1 MGSVLNLIL
10 IALAFGLA
18 TVAQALFVK
27 RIYFNEALVLYA
39 LAIFVVWALRWGEKS
54 SPKEEKAVTL
64 KASRRANQ
72 WGVIFLATAV
82 ALGGLAA
89 RYLSQDWAHLCR
101 ALLLYGLGL
110 AFATYAFSLLEGWGI
125 RDALVRMW
133 QAVKRSKTEIFLL
146 GIVLLIGLFLRL
158 HRLDYYPPLDG
169 ISWNDEAQMG
179 KDAHE
184 FLQGRDHPWQFPF
197 SVYLPALSF
206 VVFEE
211 SVLALRLP
219 FILMGF
225 AMLIPFYLFVRDLFS
240 PRIALVGTC
249 LLAIS
254 RWHISFT
261 KLILPSTPAALLGLL
276 SFYFLF
282 RGLRTKGKMNYA
294 WAGAAMGLGLY
305 SHASFRTVPLIIL
318 TFFLIRAVYT
328 YGVLLLSPQPKKWRR
343 ALTIFQENYQDV
355 LVFLSTALL
364 FATPY
369 IAIVKRAPQMAFT
382 ERFTS
387 TMPMLFAP
395 DGSNYLRNLGPRI
408 QEVFL
413 FFNYKGEGWGAINLP
428 GEPMLDPFTAVLFAL
443 GLGFSFF
450 YFWRGANSFFL
461 IWFLF
466 VMIGGGVVVDMF
478 RSHRIFIVLPVVYIF
493 ACVTLDWAW
502 REFERIHKL
511 RGKMKN
517 AVPVALLV
525 IFLFLAAWAN
535 YDTFFNEQINA
546 REVRQEFL
554 RDVAAIASHTGS
566 LGQSYYV
573 YLLANFPFY
582 VQGHDFAWMAGDPPG
597 RRGADITEILPSR
610 DSTQADIAYIFALPY
625 DVEALSA
632 LVRRFYPASEV
643 QIFRGD
649 YDRYTFAS
657 SLVQREEVESLRGL
671 MGQYYRGPDWAGEP
685 ALIRKDAIISFDFTE
700 PPIPP
705 PFSVQW
711 EGAIYISVYGE
722 YVFAAESEG
731 KSWVYLD
738 DALLIEGEDEGKA
751 TLAMGW
757 HRLKVRYVARGEGGA
772 IKLRWQPPGGKWEII
787 PPYALSSAA
796 PVNGL
801 VGSYYR
807 GKDWTGEP
815 VFKRIDPL
823 VLLTC
828 VPSLWGGRP
837 SRDWEGQPYSVKWA
851 GYLRLEREGDYTFQ
865 VESWSGGTTVY
876 IDGREVLEEPG
887 QPWTLSIEQAT
898 VGLERGWHEIE
909 VRYSYQDGEFSGVSL
924 YWITPFGERE
934 VVSSVV
940 LYPSLVE

>member
-1 MGSVLNLIL
+1 MNLIL

-18 TVAQALFVK
+18 AIAQALFVK

-39 LAIFVVWALRWGEKS
+39 LAILVVWVLRWGEKS
-54 SPKEEKAVTL
+54 SSKEGKL
-64 KASRRANQ
+64 GASNPSGGGRLRGGISLVA
-72 WGVIFLATAV
+72 AV
-82 ALGGLAA
+82 ALGGFAA
-89 RYLSQDWAHLCR
+89 HYLSQDWKYLCR
-101 ALLLYGLGL
+101 ALLLYSVGL
-110 AFATYAFSLLEGWGI
+110 AFAAYAFSLLESQGI
-125 RDALVRMW
+125 RDSLVRTW
-133 QAVKRSKTEIFLL
+133 HAIRRNKTELLLL
-146 GIVLLIGLFLRL
+146 GIVLLLGLFLRL
-158 HRLDYYPPLDG
+158 HRLNYYPPFGG

-184 FLQGRDHPWQFPF
+184 FLQGRAHPWQFPF

-206 VVFEE
+206 VVLGEN
-211 SVLALRLP
+211 VLALRLP

-225 AMLIPFYLFVRDLFS
+225 AMLIPFYLLVRDLFS
-240 PRIALVGTC
+240 PRIALVGTS

-261 KLILPSTPAALLGLL
+261 KLVLPSTPAALLGLL
-276 SFYFLF
+276 SLYFLF
-282 RGLRTKGKMNYA
+282 RGLRTGRKMNYA
-294 WAGAAMGLGLY
+294 WAGAAVSLGLY
-305 SHASFRTVPLIIL
+305 SHASFRIVPLIIF
-318 TFFLIRAVYT
+318 TFFLTKVVST
-328 YGVLLLSPQPKKWRR
+328 YGALLLSPSRPAKGRR
-343 ALTIFQENYQDV
+343 VLAIFRENYQGP
-355 LVFLSTALL
+355 LVFLITAFL
-364 FATPY
+364 FVIPFF
-369 IAIVKRAPQMAFT
+369 AIVKRAPQVAFT

-387 TMPMLFAP
+387 VMPILFAA
-395 DGSNYLRNLGPRI
+395 DRFNYLRDLGPRI
-408 QEVFL
+408 REVFL
-413 FFNYKGEGWGAINLP
+413 VFNYRGEGWGAINLP
-428 GEPMLDPFTAVLFAL
+428 GTPMLDPFTAVLFAL
-443 GLGFSFF
+443 GLGYCLF
-450 YFWRGANSFFL
+450 YFWRGENLFFL
-461 IWFLF
+461 IWFFF
-466 VMIGGGVVVDMF
+466 VMIGGGVIVDTF
-478 RSHRIFIVLPVVYIF
+478 RSHRIFIVIPVVYIF

-502 REFERIHKL
+502 REFECILKL
-511 RGKMKN
+511 RGKIKN
-517 AVPVALLV
+517 AVPVALLM
-525 IFLFLAAWAN
+525 ILLFWAAWAN

-554 RDVAAIASHTGS
+554 RDVGAIANHTGS

-582 VQGHDFAWMAGDPPG
+582 VQGHDFAWMAGDPQG
-597 RRGADITEILPSR
+597 RRGTDITEILPSH
-610 DSTQADIAYIFALPY
+610 DSVQADIVYIFSRPY
-625 DVEALSA
+625 NVEALSA

-643 QIFRGD
+643 QVFHGD

-657 SLVQREEVESLRGL
+657 CTVQRQEVESLRGL
-671 MGQYYRGPDWAGEP
+671 TGRYYHGLDWSGEL
-685 ALIRKDAIISFDFTE
+685 AFIRKDATISLDFSQ

-711 EGAIYISVYGE
+711 EGAIYIPVYGE
-722 YVFAAESEG
+722 YVFVAESEG

-738 DALLIEGEDEGKA
+738 DALLIEGGDEGKA

-757 HRLKVRYVARGEGGA
+757 HRLKVRYGAREEGGA
-772 IKLRWQPPGGKWEII
+772 IRLHWYPPGREREII
-787 PPYALSSAA
+787 PPYAFSIAA

-837 SRDWEGQPYSVKWA
+837 SPALEGQSYSVKWA

-865 VESWSGGTTVY
+865 VESWCGGTTVY
-876 IDGREVLEEPG
+876 IDGRKVLEEPG

-934 VVSSVV
+934 VVPSDV
-940 LYPSLVE
+940 LYPSPIE